1 MKEKIGGR
9 LQVSLIWKYIKRYKL
24 VLLLNVIGSFGF
36 VFVELGL
43 PTMLANLIN
52 GTIAGIGQSQIRNII
67 IWMLAFTFFGFFGR
81 SLVAYATSRLTTN
94 MIAEMRNDLF
104 SKIQTF
110 SHEEFDRLGVSSL
123 VTRVTNDAFILMQ
136 FSQMVLRLGV
146 STILMLFA
154 SFYMIF
160 QTSRSLSIVLI
171 PAFPFL
177 LISVLIIGK
186 LSRPLSEAQQKNLD
200 NINLTLRESLTGLR
214 VIRAFV
220 REKFQSARFSVVN
233 EAYSTVSR
241 RLFYLMAW
249 TQPLFSHVINLIIIA
264 IVWMGSGL
272 LKTGD
277 LQIGTMV
284 AYIEYSFFALY
295 SFLNFAIVFMMYPRA
310 AVSAGRIQEVFDTV
324 SSIDSNEMGIQ
335 ETETHGFIQFENVSF
350 SYPDNKGTPVIENIN
365 FSARP
370 GQTIAF
376 IGSTGSGKSTIM
388 QLIPRFYDVTSGRI
402 IMDGY
407 DLRDYN
413 LKALRKKIGYIP
425 QKSLL
430 FTGSIA
436 DNLRYGKFNA
446 THGEMEEA
454 SDISQATD
462 FILDKAEKFDE
473 HLSEGGSNLSG
484 GQKQRLSIA
493 RAVVRRPDFYIFD
506 DSFSA
511 LDYKTD
517 QQLRNRLKK
526 ETLHATVIIVAQ
538 RVSSIL
544 HADKIIVLNEGRVV
558 GEGTHR
564 ELLKNNKIY
573 YDIASSQLREEELV

>member
-1 MKEKIGGR
+1 M
-9 LQVSLIWKYIKRYKL
+9 SLIWKYVKRYKL

-52 GTIAGIGQSQIRNII
+52 GTIAGIGQSQIRNVI

-264 IVWMGSGL
+264 IVWMGSDL
-272 LKTGD
+272 LETGD

-335 ETETHGFIQFENVSF
+335 GTKTHGFIQFENVSF

-365 FSARP
+365 FSAGP

-388 QLIPRFYDVTSGRI
+388 QLIPRFYDVTGGRI

-413 LKALRKKIGYIP
+413 LKALRQKIGYIP

-462 FILDKAEKFDE
+462 FILDKAEKFEE

-564 ELLKNNKIY
+564 ELLKTNKIY
-573 YDIASSQLREEELV
+573 YDIASSQLREEELA

>member
-1 MKEKIGGR
+1 M
-9 LQVSLIWKYIKRYKL
+9 SLIWKYIKRYKI

-52 GTIAGIGQSQIRNII
+52 GTIAGIGPSQIRNII
-67 IWMLAFTFFGFFGR
+67 IWMLAFTIFGFFGR

-146 STILMLFA
+146 STILMLIA

-220 REKFQSARFSVVN
+220 REKFQSARFAVVN

-264 IVWMGSGL
+264 IVWMGSDL

-324 SSIDSNEMGIQ
+324 SSIDANEAGIQ

-388 QLIPRFYDVTSGRI
+388 QLIPRFYDVTGGRI
-402 IMDGY
+402 MMDGY

-413 LKALRKKIGYIP
+413 LKALRQKIGYIP

-462 FILDKAEKFDE
+462 FILDKAEKFEE

-544 HADKIIVLNEGRVV
+544 HADKIIVLNEGRVI

-564 ELLKNNKIY
+564 ELLKSNKIY
-573 YDIASSQLREEELV
+573 YDIASSQLREEELA

>member
-1 MKEKIGGR
+1 M
-9 LQVSLIWKYIKRYKL
+9 SLIWKYVKRYKL

-52 GTIAGIGQSQIRNII
+52 GTIAGIGQSQIRNVI

-264 IVWMGSGL
+264 IVWMGSDL
-272 LKTGD
+272 LETGD

-335 ETETHGFIQFENVSF
+335 ETKTHGFIEFENVSF

-365 FSARP
+365 FSAGP

-388 QLIPRFYDVTSGRI
+388 QLIPRFYDVTGGRI

-413 LKALRKKIGYIP
+413 LKALRQKIGYIP

-462 FILDKAEKFDE
+462 FILDKAEKFEE

-564 ELLKNNKIY
+564 ELLKSNKIY
-573 YDIASSQLREEELV
+573 YDIASSQLREEELA